1 MKEFVLFLLL
11 AILSAIWS
19 VRVDIRR
26 SPPGDIIESGRPNV
40 TLHCDLL
47 ESGPVESVI
56 WYYQGEVLRQISE
69 GKCHHHH
76 QPALADFLHHE
87 LGSGLEGSS
96 EGSEGSSGGEADGVL
111 LEDELLSS
119 GDYMDLETGGSGETP
134 PHILCGVQP
143 GQLSLH
149 EVSRQFSGRYAC
161 AAVSGGVE
169 GPRSEELELSV
180 ECKSDFVLFSF
191 EWQNGRYNKASHLT

>member
-1 MKEFVLFLLL
+1 MKKFVLYFLLVT
-11 AILSAIWS
+11 LSTIWS

-26 SPPGDIIESGRPNV
+26 SPPGDIVESTRPNV

-47 ESGPVESVI
+47 ESSSVESVI

-69 GKCHHHH
+69 GECHHQH
-76 QPALADFLHHE
+76 QPGMADFLHHE

-96 EGSEGSSGGEADGVL
+96 EGSRPGEADGFL
-111 LEDELLSS
+111 LEDDLLGS
-119 GDYMDLETGGSGETP
+119 GDYLDQETDGSGERETP
-134 PHILCGVQP
+134 PNILCGVLP
-143 GQLSLH
+143 GQLSLQQ
-149 EVSRQFSGRYAC
+149 VTRQFSGRYAC

-180 ECKSDFVLFSF
+180 ECKSEFVLFS
-191 EWQNGRYNKASHLT
+191 